1 MTARIVNT
9 RRTLAR
15 KTAFRTASADPL
27 ARRGPALGV
36 GLDFGRERELVDAW
50 LERELLHVERVVP
63 APSYTVIAPTW
74 WLPYRNWLVALA
86 VIAIILAFAGLAP
99 RPTVSSRWDGSQGIV
114 GQSYAV
120 TPTPYNGPAA
130 IYGEAAPNQ

>member
-1 MTARIVNT
+1 MTTRIINT

-15 KTAFRTASADPL
+15 KTVFRTISAAPL
-27 ARRGPALGV
+27 ARRAPSLGI
-36 GLDFGRERELVDAW
+36 GLDFGRERRRTDAW

-63 APSYTVIAPTW
+63 APHHVVITDAW

-86 VIAIILAFAGLAP
+86 VIAIVLAFATFVP
-99 RPTVSSRWDGSQGIV
+99 RPTVTSRWDGQQGIV

-130 IYGEAAPNQ
+130 IYGEAVPNQ